1 MPTPSSHYS
10 DLEYATVNQDGDT
23 WGGITNNYINGLLTK
38 LRDLE
43 DRVIVAEGQ
52 LTTINASVDPVNKMN
67 TTLAS
72 ALQGKA
78 VLSGTT
84 TTLSPDPY
92 SGNYSTA
99 TTWPAYGSAE
109 LASISVPTSLSEVQN
124 FSYENFANALS
135 PILTA
140 IEAKVT
146 QATADVSAARIDICK
161 TKKLLDAFNAG
172 GTVTKTLGGSPSYSW
187 TNPDNGSNGSSF
199 VAQASYLVAQT
210 SVGNPD
216 FSYSN
221 GLLTVAFSL
230 LSDPHNPYGTG
241 NHSTNLQAH
250 NRLVSNGYLTSG
262 SFVNVHAN
270 FVGDFISSF
279 ATNSTIIL
287 IGHYSFGGTNPFF
300 TNGSVGTVSMQI
312 QNATLQIKWLSGGL
326 VMKAQYVPTMNATQA
341 QVNNVSAASLA
352 PVINGSGHITIG
364 LSQHTISEQINFTTP
379 DVSSCDT
386 NPGGPHFIT

>member
-1 MPTPSSHYS
+1 MPTPSSHYT

-43 DRVIVAEGQ
+43 DRVIIAEGQ

-92 SGNYSTA
+92 SGNYTTA
-99 TTWPAYGSAE
+99 TTWPAYGAAE
-109 LASISVPTSLSEVQN
+109 LASISVPTTLSEVQN
-124 FSYENFANALS
+124 FSYQNFANALS

-161 TKKLLDAFNAG
+161 TKKLLDVFNAG
-172 GTVTKTLGGSPSYSW
+172 GTVSKTFGAAASYFW
-187 TNPDNGSNGSSF
+187 TNPDNGSSSGSF
-199 VAQASYLVAQT
+199 IQQARYQFST
-210 SVGNPD
+210 H
-216 FSYSN
+216 SYSN
-221 GLLTVAFSL
+221 GLLTVTYNLMA
-230 LSDPHNPYGTG
+230 DPIYPYGNTA
-241 NHSTNLQAH
+241 STNLQAH
-250 NRLVSNGYLTSG
+250 NRFTSNNYLTSG
-262 SFVNVHAN
+262 SFVNVYAT
-270 FVGDFISSF
+270 FQGLALAAIS
-279 ATNSTIIL
+279 TGTTISL
-287 IGHYSFGGTNPFF
+287 IGHINQSTNPFF
-300 TNGSVGTVSMQI
+300 TNGNVGTVSMQI
-312 QNATLQIKWLSGGL
+312 QNATLQVKWLSSSL
-326 VMKAQYVPTMNATQA
+326 VFQVQYVPPSGSGTTQA
-341 QVNNVSAASLA
+341 QVNAVNPTSLFTS
-352 PVINGSGHITIG
+352 GSFTIG
-364 LSQHTISEQINFTTP
+364 LTQHTVSEQTTFTTP

-386 NPGGPHFIT
+386 SPGGPHFIT